1 MITLA
6 ETASYIYLICICTV
20 SWCQICICIIVFAQC
35 HVFVNKVEATLDA
48 EKEASRV
55 WRKETEVSWIGIVK
69 ILDHKWDEVYNI
81 SGFNLY
87 ANYL

>member
-1 MITLA
+1 M
-6 ETASYIYLICICTV
+6 
-20 SWCQICICIIVFAQC
+20 F
-35 HVFVNKVEATLDA
+35 KVEATLDA